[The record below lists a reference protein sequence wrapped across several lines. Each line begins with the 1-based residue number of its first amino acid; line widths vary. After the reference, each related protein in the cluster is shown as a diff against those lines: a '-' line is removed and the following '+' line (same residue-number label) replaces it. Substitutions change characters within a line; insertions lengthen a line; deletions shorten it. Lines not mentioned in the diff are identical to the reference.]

1 MVARAKYS
9 KDVLTHLIFKDFIKL
24 MENTPT
30 TTTNGVNLPAPV
42 KDMRET
48 LPGLLEKSIPW
59 MEKKNQQADAMLDTI
74 TGVDDDETAEDVTA
88 KLAAVREVGA
98 AIMERRMEMT
108 KITDA
113 FKDVVMEFE
122 RPFDAKSPK
131 SKYSQKRKFLEDYQQ
146 RKLEERRKQ
155 ELEAAKRKEVENL
168 KVDLRAKMLE
178 NLTQMVVNSVKRVDA
193 GSKDYFE
200 ACTLEEFDKK
210 AEVYKGN
217 KPKLKQ
223 ADYDVCFNVPFNHA
237 LLPDDEFHIFV
248 SLVSTEEPYEKWNTA
263 FIEAISPIINQWRA
277 MIPDLKAQ
285 KEALVKA
292 KVHSQAEAEKLQ
304 QKQNEA
310 NELAFKE
317 RQMKLDQAAEDNKK
331 LIQEDAGMQKMSNDF
346 QEQAATQGLQD
357 AGRVKLILK
366 FTDPKL
372 APKGFLEIVYQ
383 VMSNPDFQQHAPMF
397 QKRDKSKKLMFDDK
411 GRPVYIDSVQWWIDF
426 WLASCN
432 GNISGTTISEDA
444 KVVVRK

>member
-1 MVARAKYS
+1 
-9 KDVLTHLIFKDFIKL
+9 

-59 MEKKNQQADAMLDTI
+59 MEKKNKQADEMLDSI
-74 TGVDDDETAEDVTA
+74 TGVDDDDEAEDATA

-155 ELEAAKRKEVENL
+155 EVEAAKRKELENL
-168 KVDLRAKMLE
+168 KVDLRAKMLQS
-178 NLTQMVVNSVKRVDA
+178 LSQMVVDSVKRVDG

-200 ACTLEEFDKK
+200 ACSLEEFDKK

-223 ADYDVCFNVPFNHA
+223 KDYDDCFIITQENMPAGIISAAEIGV
-237 LLPDDEFHIFV
+237 LLDEV
-248 SLVSTEEPYEKWNTA
+248 KKDEPYDKWNTA
-263 FIEAISPIINQWRA
+263 FVEAISPIINAWRA
-277 MIPDLKAQ
+277 RIPDLKQQKIDVAEAGKKSQEEAEALKLKQ
-285 KEALVKA
+285 KEQ
-292 KVHSQAEAEKLQ
+292 SDREQ
-304 QKQNEA
+304 QQ
-310 NELAFKE
+310 
-317 RQMKLDQAAEDNKK
+317 RQVQLDQAAEDNKK
-331 LIQEDAGMQKMSNDF
+331 LIQEDAGMQKMSNEF
-346 QEQAATQGLQD
+346 QAQAATQGLED
-357 AGRVKLILK
+357 AGRVKLVLK

-411 GRPVYIDSVQWWIDF
+411 GRPVYIDMVQSWIDF
-426 WLASCN
+426 WLDRCN

-444 KVVVRK
+444 KVTVRK